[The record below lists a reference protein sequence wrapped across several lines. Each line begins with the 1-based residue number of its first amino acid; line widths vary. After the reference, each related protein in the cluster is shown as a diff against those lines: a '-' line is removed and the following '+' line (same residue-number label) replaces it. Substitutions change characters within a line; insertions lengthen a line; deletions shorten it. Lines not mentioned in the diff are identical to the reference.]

1 MLNSIQTLRALAAW
15 VVVFHHYMQLVH
27 NFQLTDP
34 VSVSMQ
40 RYGAIGV
47 DLFFVISGFVIYL
60 SATGKKISPATFVRH
75 RLARI
80 APAYW
85 MFTCITAVTLIFLPG
100 SVPLTLYEPVF
111 LLKSL
116 FFIPAQNP
124 SEIGFYPLM
133 TVGWTL
139 NYEMVFYAVFL
150 GSLFSPEKFRVP
162 TIILGIFLLYKVLPR
177 LGGDFV
183 FYHNPIV
190 FEFTFGIIIAYA
202 YQRNLVQRIP
212 LAPALIMAVAALGV
226 IIHYGQTVH
235 SPWKSGLPCAAILLA
250 ALSQERFFSRIE
262 LINKLG
268 DWSYSTY
275 LCHVL
280 VMSYMIKI
288 QQALNLSHLTTLAMI
303 LGLIA
308 AISALSFN
316 LIEKPISRR
325 VKIREKRACAV
336 PTSPPQ

>member
-1 MLNSIQTLRALAAW
+1 L
-15 VVVFHHYMQLVH
+15 
-27 NFQLTDP
+27 
-34 VSVSMQ
+34 
-40 RYGAIGV
+40 
-47 DLFFVISGFVIYL
+47 GF
-60 SATGKKISPATFVRH
+60 
-75 RLARI
+75 
-80 APAYW
+80 
-85 MFTCITAVTLIFLPG
+85 
-100 SVPLTLYEPVF
+100 
-111 LLKSL
+111 
-116 FFIPAQNP
+116 
-124 SEIGFYPLM
+124 
-133 TVGWTL
+133 
-139 NYEMVFYAVFL
+139 
-150 GSLFSPEKFRVP
+150 
-162 TIILGIFLLYKVLPR
+162 FLLYKVLRR

-316 LIEKPISRR
+316 LIEKPISKR
-325 VKIREKRACAV
+325 VKIREKRACTV
-336 PTSPPQ
+336 PTSSPQ